1 MATTRGDEFAD
12 RLARVMPFG
21 SSTASKA
28 ALYRPEEPTAVERA
42 RGCRVWDVDGREFI
56 DFRNGLGPITLGYC
70 YPAVDA
76 AVREQLEHGIV
87 FGYPHRL
94 ECEVAEL
101 LADVIPCAG
110 QVRFLKTG
118 GEAMAACMRL
128 ARAFTGREHI
138 IQIGYNGWLNS
149 VAAGGLYRPGVAA
162 EGVPAGVPAGLA
174 AVHHAVV
181 WNDLEAMERLF
192 ALLPGQVAA
201 VCVAASYTDMADGA
215 TFYPA
220 LRTLADRHG
229 ALLVFDEI
237 VTGFRLALG
246 GAQQYFGVTPD
257 LAVFAKGVANGMP
270 LSLYCGRKEV
280 MRGCDRGGPTSI
292 SSTYGG
298 ECLSLAAA
306 KAVVGVYRSQDVI
319 GHLWRQGQAMWGGLE
334 RLFRTHGT
342 GLTLKGLWPCPQM
355 VPLPEAPADLLP
367 RFLRAACRHGVTL
380 YTVPYVNFSHQD
392 TDVAEALERLARALG
407 DL

>member
-1 MATTRGDEFAD
+1 MASTRCDDFAD
-12 RLARVMPFG
+12 RLGRIMPYG

-28 ALYRPEEPTAVERA
+28 ATYRPEEPTAVERA

-70 YPAVDA
+70 YPAVDVA
-76 AVREQLEHGIV
+76 IREQLDRGIG
-87 FGYPHRL
+87 FSYPHRL

-101 LADVIPCAG
+101 LAGIIPCAE

-118 GEAMAACMRL
+118 GEAMAACIRL
-128 ARAFTGREHI
+128 ARAFTGREHVV
-138 IQIGYNGWLNS
+138 QIGYNGWVNS
-149 VAAGGLYRPGVAA
+149 VAAGGLHRPGVAA
-162 EGVPAGVPAGLA
+162 ENVPAGVPAGLA
-174 AVHHAVV
+174 AVHHAAD
-181 WNDLEAMERLF
+181 WNDVAGVSRLF
-192 ALLPGQVAA
+192 ELLPGQIAA
-201 VCVAASYTDMADGA
+201 VCVAAAYADIAAGK

-220 LRTLADRHG
+220 LRELTNRHG
-229 ALLVFDEI
+229 ALLVYDEI
-237 VTGFRLALG
+237 VTGFRVSLAG
-246 GAQQYFGVTPD
+246 VQQYFGVTPD

-270 LSLYCGRKEV
+270 LSVYCGRREV
-280 MRGCDRGGPTSI
+280 MSLCDRGGSASI

-306 KAVVGVYRSQDVI
+306 KAVIGVYRRQDVV
-319 GHLWRQGQAMWGGLE
+319 GHLWRQGEALWGGLE
-334 RLFRTHGT
+334 RLFRQCGVP
-342 GLTLKGLWPCPQM
+342 LTLKGFWPCPQF
-355 VPLPEAPADLLP
+355 LPEPGTPADLLP

-392 TDVAEALERLARALG
+392 ADIAEALARLERAVS

>member
-1 MATTRGDEFAD
+1 MATTHGDELAE

-28 ALYRPEEPTAVERA
+28 ALYRPEEPAAVERA

-76 AVREQLEHGIV
+76 AIREQLEHGIV

-101 LADVIPCAG
+101 LAEVIPCAG

-128 ARAFTGREHI
+128 ARAFTGREHVV
-138 IQIGYNGWLNS
+138 QIGYNGWLNS
-149 VAAGGLYRPGVAA
+149 VAAGGLYRPGLATA
-162 EGVPAGVPAGLA
+162 GVPAGVPAALA
-174 AVHHAVV
+174 TVHHAVA
-181 WNDLEAMERLF
+181 WNDLEALERLF

-201 VCVAASYTDMADGA
+201 VCVAASYADMAAGA
-215 TFYPA
+215 AFYPA
-220 LRTLADRHG
+220 LRGLADRHG

-246 GAQQYFGVTPD
+246 GVQQYFGVLPD

-270 LSLYCGRKEV
+270 LSLYCGRVEV
-280 MRGCDRGGPTSI
+280 MRQCDRGGATSI

-306 KAVVGVYRSQDVI
+306 KAVVEVYRSHDVT
-319 GHLWRQGQAMWGGLE
+319 GHLWRQGKAMWGGLDG
-334 RLFRTHGT
+334 LFRTHGV
-342 GLTLKGLWPCPQM
+342 GLTLKGLWPCPQL
-355 VPLPEAPADLLP
+355 VPLPDAPADLVP
-367 RFLRAACRHGVTL
+367 RFMRAACRHGVTL

-392 TDVAEALERLARALG
+392 TDVAEALERLARAIG